1 MATSAALGAERTL
14 ASQAPRAL
22 PAWIYNHPE
31 MTRLEIERILR
42 PSWQI
47 ACHISQVPKPGDFV
61 TMELGNDSIV
71 VLRDR
76 EKGVRAFHNVC
87 RHRGARL
94 LDGSGHCPGTVVC
107 PYHGWSYN
115 YEGSLLG
122 VPGRDGFPGLDRG
135 EFGLKRVHVDVV
147 LGFVFVC
154 LAETPPASLRE
165 RLAPFMEELAPY
177 RFEDMQPLVPVSY
190 EHWDVDWKVAM
201 DNYLE
206 SYHVPVGHPGLN
218 RMFTPDY
225 DDQLGANGIARGTS
239 WLKPQPSS
247 RWSERFYQALVGPT
261 IQHLPDSHRRCWRF
275 YSLLPNLGI
284 DVYPELMD
292 FFQVLPRGPGK
303 CTIRYAIFA
312 LPDERREMRVLRLLS
327 NRINTAVN
335 NEDRWLCERVQRG
348 LASPSYTPGPLSALE
363 RWMLEFHDLLR
374 GAIPEVRLPSAPARF
389 A

>member
-1 MATSAALGAERTL
+1 MATSAAVETNLTA
-14 ASQAPRAL
+14 APVGRHAL

-31 MTRLEIERILR
+31 MTRLELERILR

-47 ACHISQVPKPGDFV
+47 ACHISELPKSGDFR
-61 TMELGNDSIV
+61 TFDMGPDSIV

-76 EKGVRAFHNVC
+76 EQKVRAFHNVC
-87 RHRGARL
+87 RHRGARI
-94 LDGSGHCPGTVVC
+94 LDGAGHCPGTITC

-122 VPGRDGFPGLDRG
+122 VPGRESFPGLERS
-135 EFGLKRVHVDVV
+135 EYGLKPVHVE
-147 LGFVFVC
+147 LMFGFVFVS
-154 LAETPPASLRE
+154 LGTNPPSLKDRWEPFRAELE
-165 RLAPFMEELAPY
+165 PY
-177 RFEDMQPLVPVSY
+177 RFEEMVPLVPVSH
-190 EHWDVDWKVAM
+190 EEWDVDWKVAM

-225 DDQLGANGIARGTS
+225 EDQLGANGIARGTS
-239 WLKPQPSS
+239 WLKEQPSP
-247 RWSERFYQALVGPT
+247 RWSERMYHALVGPT
-261 IQHLPDSHRRCWRF
+261 IKHLPDTHRRCWRF
-275 YSLLPNLGI
+275 YSALPNLGI

-303 CTIRYAIFA
+303 CTIRYAIYG
-312 LPDERREMRVLRLLS
+312 LPDERREMRVLRALS
-327 NRINTAVN
+327 NRINNSVN

-348 LASPSYTPGPLSALE
+348 LASPSYTPGPLSSLE
-363 RWMLEFHDLLR
+363 RWMFQFHDVLR
-374 GAIPEVRLPSAPARF
+374 AAIPEVRLPSAPARF

>member
-1 MATSAALGAERTL
+1 MSTSAALGATPVPVT
-14 ASQAPRAL
+14 AGARAL

-31 MTRLEIERILR
+31 MTRLELERIIR

-47 ACHISQVPKPGDFV
+47 ACHVSQVPKPGDYQ
-61 TMELGNDSIV
+61 TLELGADSIV

-76 EKGVRAFHNVC
+76 DQKVRGYHNVC

-94 LDGSGHCPGTVVC
+94 LDGGGHCRGTITC

-115 YEGSLLG
+115 YEGALIG
-122 VPGRDGFPGLDRG
+122 VPGKEGFPDLDRA
-135 EFGLKRVHVDVV
+135 EHGLKRVHVEVV

-154 LAETPPASLRE
+154 LGAHPPPLKE
-165 RLAPFMEELAPY
+165 RFAPFMGELEPY
-177 RFEDMQPLVPVSY
+177 RFEEMVPLVPVSY
-190 EHWDVDWKVAM
+190 ENWDVDWKVAM

-225 DDQLGANGIARGTS
+225 EDQKGAGGIARGTS
-239 WLKPQPSS
+239 WLREQPSS
-247 RWSERFYQALVGPT
+247 RWSERFYQKLVAPT
-261 IQHLPDSHRRCWRF
+261 ITHLPDSHSRCWRF
-275 YSLLPNLGI
+275 YSMLPNLGI

-303 CTIRYAIFA
+303 CVIRYAIYG
-312 LPDERREMRVLRLLS
+312 LPDERREMRVLRALS
-327 NRINTAVN
+327 NRINTSVN
-335 NEDRWLCERVQRG
+335 NEDKSLCARVQRG

-363 RWMLEFHDLLR
+363 RWMLEFHNLLR
-374 GAIPEVRLPSAPARF
+374 ETIPEVRLPAAPARF